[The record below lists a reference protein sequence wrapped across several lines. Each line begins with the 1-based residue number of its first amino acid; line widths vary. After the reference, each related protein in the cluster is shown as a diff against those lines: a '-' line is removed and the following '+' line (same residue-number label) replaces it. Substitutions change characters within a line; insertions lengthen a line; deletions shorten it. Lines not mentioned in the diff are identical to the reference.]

1 MTLPS
6 VSVVIPAF
14 NEEGALSDLLSEC
27 MAALQA
33 SGAMFDITVVNDG
46 STDTTPQIIEAWASR
61 YPDTVKRVDHDR
73 QKGLAAAV
81 ETAFLSG
88 KNECVLLLHADGQYP
103 PSSIVDCLR
112 LIADADAVMLVR
124 RRKFY
129 GPWRHLLSSGYRW
142 LPRLLFGVDLRDPG
156 GAKCIRREVIAQI
169 QPVSSGVFRDP
180 ERMIR
185 AVRRGKRIE
194 FLPVDIRPRV
204 SGVAQGGRL
213 KLAVLSVADVAG
225 LWWRTAVLRQ
235 PW

>member
-14 NEEGALSDLLSEC
+14 NEEGALGDLLAEC
-27 MAALQA
+27 VAALQA
-33 SGAMFDITVVNDG
+33 SGAVFDITVVNDG
-46 STDTTPQIIEAWASR
+46 STDATPHIIDAWASR
-61 YPDTVKRVDHDR
+61 YPGVVQRVDHDR
-73 QKGLAAAV
+73 QKGLSAAV

-103 PSSIVDCLR
+103 PSSIVECLR
-112 LIADADAVMLVR
+112 RMTDADAVILVR

-156 GAKCIRREVIAQI
+156 GAKCIRRELLQALR
-169 QPVSSGVFRDP
+169 PVSHGVFRDP
-180 ERMIR
+180 ERIIR
-185 AVRRGKRIE
+185 AIRHGKKVV
-194 FLPVDIRPRV
+194 FVPVDIRPRI
-204 SGVAQGGRL
+204 SGVAQGGRV
-213 KLAVLSVADVAG
+213 KLALTSIVDVAA

>member
-33 SGAMFDITVVNDG
+33 SGAMLDIIVVNDG
-46 STDTTPQIIEAWASR
+46 STDTTPQIIDAWSSR

-73 QKGLAAAV
+73 QRGLAAAV
-81 ETAFLSG
+81 ETAFLSA

-156 GAKCIRREVIAQI
+156 GAKCIRRELLQTLR
-169 QPVSSGVFRDP
+169 PTSRGVFRDP

-185 AVRRGKRIE
+185 AMRCGKRIV

-204 SGVAQGGRL
+204 SGVAQGGRV
-213 KLAVLSVADVAG
+213 KLALTSIADITA
-225 LWWRTAVLRQ
+225 LWWRMTVLRQ